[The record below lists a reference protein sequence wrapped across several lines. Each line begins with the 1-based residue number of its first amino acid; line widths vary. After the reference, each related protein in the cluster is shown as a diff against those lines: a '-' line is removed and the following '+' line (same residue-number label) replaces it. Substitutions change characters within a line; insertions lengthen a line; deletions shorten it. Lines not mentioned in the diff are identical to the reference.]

1 MPLTLPFPT
10 ILKKCANVQ
19 CTNVPCYSMV
29 FGASFFTATVCL
41 TARRPGIL
49 WRPVL
54 RSGGLAFILHSA
66 IPAISRIRICP
77 SLPRNAAVFIRF
89 FSSMAKS
96 SIKIAKNPASLYTGN
111 GYNHSKEYKSSWK
124 FMETHV
130 LKKDMHV
137 SKAISSHYAT
147 EPQTVHQTSASV
159 MIPTGSMIVILKTAN
174 PCFQRLA
181 AYSMASL
188 RGFEPPAPA
197 LGERCFI
204 QLSYRDISYIIT
216 DFHRHCKLIF
226 TIISAFLSFLSGN
239 PSLRLFP
246 PSKPVPGCYLIDIRP
261 FTDDTIG
268 REFRIGIS
276 DCDT

>member
-29 FGASFFTATVCL
+29 FGVSFFTATVCL

-96 SIKIAKNPASLYTGN
+96 SIKIAKNPASPYTGN
-111 GYNHSKEYKSSWK
+111 GYNHSKEYKSPWK
-124 FMETHV
+124 FIETHV

-137 SKAISSHYAT
+137 SKAISSHLRDR
-147 EPQTVHQTSASV
+147 TSDCS
-159 MIPTGSMIVILKTAN
+159 P
-174 PCFQRLA
+174 
-181 AYSMASL
+181 
-188 RGFEPPAPA
+188 
-197 LGERCFI
+197 
-204 QLSYRDISYIIT
+204 
-216 DFHRHCKLIF
+216 
-226 TIISAFLSFLSGN
+226 
-239 PSLRLFP
+239 
-246 PSKPVPGCYLIDIRP
+246 DIRLRY
-261 FTDDTIG
+261 DTNWQYDSHIKKRQALVSKG
-268 REFRIGIS
+268 LPLSLWRP
-276 DCDT
+276 

>member
-41 TARRPGIL
+41 AVRRPGIL

-77 SLPRNAAVFIRF
+77 SLPRNASVFIRF

-96 SIKIAKNPASLYTGN
+96 SIKIAKNPASPYTGS

-124 FMETHV
+124 FIETHV

-137 SKAISSHYAT
+137 SKAISSHLRDRTPDCSPDIRLRYD
-147 EPQTVHQTSASV
+147 
-159 MIPTGSMIVILKTAN
+159 TGSMIVILKNGKPLFPKACRLLYGVPERIRTSGTRFRRAVLY
-174 PCFQRLA
+174 PAELQRHLI
-181 AYSMASL
+181 YYNRFSSSL
-188 RGFEPPAPA
+188 
-197 LGERCFI
+197 
-204 QLSYRDISYIIT
+204 QT
-216 DFHRHCKLIF
+216 DFYNY
-226 TIISAFLSFLSGN
+226 LSFPLLFVREPFPAALSTIKTRTRML
-239 PSLRLFP
+239 SHRYP
-246 PSKPVPGCYLIDIRP
+246 P
-261 FTDDTIG
+261 FH
-268 REFRIGIS
+268 
-276 DCDT
+276 